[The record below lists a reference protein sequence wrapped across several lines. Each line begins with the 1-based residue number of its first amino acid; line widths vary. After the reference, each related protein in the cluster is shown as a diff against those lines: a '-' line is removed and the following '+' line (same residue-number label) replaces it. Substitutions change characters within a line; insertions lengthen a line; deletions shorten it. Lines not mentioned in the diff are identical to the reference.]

1 MFVNPISPL
10 FLFTLTAA
18 GASAPSSE
26 GYGSRSCAE
35 LAQSRQETD
44 AAATR
49 LAAWME
55 RHCPGA
61 LEDTQP
67 FCRLQSRALLERLA
81 DLGSLKEALAA
92 KECESRE
99 VRDASAEGPASPIH
113 LAGTPPLP
121 VGSPR
126 RIGSLEDN
134 WPWPRRPTFQAGL
147 AASAAFRIRKCQANP
162 DCEW

>member
-1 MFVNPISPL
+1 MFVNPIGPL
-10 FLFTLTAA
+10 LLFALTAA
-18 GASAPSSE
+18 GTSAPWSE

-35 LAQSRQETD
+35 LARSREKMD

-92 KECESRE
+92 KRCERRE
-99 VRDASAEGPASPIH
+99 ARATAAQPS
-113 LAGTPPLP
+113 
-121 VGSPR
+121 SPR
-126 RIGSLEDN
+126 TVSAFDEN
-134 WPWPRRPTFQAGL
+134 WPWPRKPTFQAGL
-147 AASAAFRIRKCQANP
+147 AASAAFRIRRCSADP
-162 DCEW
+162 ECEW

>member
-10 FLFTLTAA
+10 LLFTLTAA
-18 GASAPSSE
+18 GPSAPSSE
-26 GYGSRSCAE
+26 VNGSRSCAE
-35 LAQSRQETD
+35 LARSREETD
-44 AAATR
+44 ASATR

-81 DLGSLKEALAA
+81 DLGALKEALAA
-92 KECESRE
+92 KGCQSRE
-99 VRDASAEGPASPIH
+99 VPDATAQGRTSLIH
-113 LAGTPPLP
+113 LAATPPLVDP
-121 VGSPR
+121 PR
-126 RIGSLEDN
+126 AIGSFEDN

-147 AASAAFRIRKCQANP
+147 AASAGFRIRKCRANP